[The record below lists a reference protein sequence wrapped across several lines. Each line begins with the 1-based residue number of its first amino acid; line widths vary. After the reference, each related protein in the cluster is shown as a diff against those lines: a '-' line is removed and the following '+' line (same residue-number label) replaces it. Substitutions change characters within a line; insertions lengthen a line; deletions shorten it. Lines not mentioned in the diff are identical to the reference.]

1 GELRTWLWL
10 DGALLLLY
18 SGALLGPFVPAAF
31 WLVALGL
38 IQYLVGTLVLERNLR
53 ALPGALGQ
61 LLLSSFELAMN
72 TLSFVRVGAFA
83 LGHAALS
90 LAIMALADG
99 VEHPL
104 AVALV
109 LLLGNLFSLVLE
121 GLVVYVQTTRLVLFE
136 FFTRFLREEG
146 SLFRPLRRPP

>member
-1 GELRTWLWL
+1 ME
-10 DGALLLLY
+10 GALLLIYAGTLL
-18 SGALLGPFVPAAF
+18 ALFLPAAF

-38 IQYLVGTLVLERNLR
+38 PQYFVGTLVIERNPR
-53 ALPGALGQ
+53 ALPGAAGR

-72 TLSFVRVGAFA
+72 TLSFARVGAFA

-90 LAIMALADG
+90 LALMTLASG
-99 VEHPL
+99 IEHPL

-109 LLLGNLFSLVLE
+109 LVLGNLFSLVLE

-136 FFTRFLREEG
+136 FFTRFLHEEG
-146 SLFRPLRRPP
+146 KPFQPLRRPGVTKL